1 MIGSESFRKR
11 GIYGLYYHTTDVKK
25 GSFIGR
31 LNRTSGVVVIRL
43 GDGGLSRW
51 MGFDRSDSLD
61 LR

>member
-1 MIGSESFRKR
+1 
-11 GIYGLYYHTTDVKK
+11 
-25 GSFIGR
+25 
-31 LNRTSGVVVIRL
+31 VVVIRL